1 MPTYTAPLENF
12 RFVLNDVLQ
21 VGDTFARLGLS
32 EATPDLLDAVIEEA
46 GKFCEN
52 EIQPLNLSGDT
63 EGCTFENGVVR
74 TPKGFKEAY
83 DKFREGGWVGLTA
96 DPAYGG
102 QGLPHTMSSVL
113 DEMVSA
119 ANTSFGM
126 YPGLSAGAY
135 RAIALHANQEQKDLY
150 LPKLSD
156 GIWSGTMCLTEPQ
169 CGTDLGLIRTKAV
182 PDDNGAYRLTGTKI
196 FISAGEHDLTDN
208 IIHLVL
214 ARLPDAP
221 AGIRGISLFIVP
233 KFLPKEENGAVVP
246 GTRNGIFCG
255 SIEHKM
261 GIKASST
268 CVMNLDDATGW
279 LIGEP
284 HKGMRAM
291 FTMMNAAR
299 LGVAIQGLGLAEVA
313 YQNALSYA
321 KDRIQGRGLTG
332 AQAKD
337 KAADPIIVHPDVRK
351 NLLTVK
357 SFVEGARALGLW
369 VSLQLDIEEHA
380 TDPKEKEAAN
390 DLLAL
395 MTPIV
400 KAYFTDAGFE
410 AANTSMQVWGGHGYV
425 HDNGVEQFVRDARI
439 TQIYEGANGIQALD
453 LVGRK
458 LPANMG
464 RSLRR
469 FFHPV
474 ADFLEENQKD
484 TELGEFVLPLAKAFG
499 KLQQATG
506 YIAQKGLANPNEAA
520 AASTSYLRMFA
531 LVAIGFMWAR
541 MAKVAKTKAAEG
553 SDKAAFYGSKVKT
566 ARFFMTKI
574 LPETELHFRT
584 IMAGAK
590 PLMDFGVDEF

>member
-1 MPTYTAPLENF
+1 MPTYTAPLDNF

-21 VGDTFARLGLS
+21 VGDTFAKLGLTD
-32 EATPDLLDAVIEEA
+32 ATPDLLDAVIEEA

-74 TPKGFKEAY
+74 TPKGFKDAY
-83 DKFREGGWVGLTA
+83 DKFREGGWIGLTA

-135 RAIALHANQEQKDLY
+135 RAIAQHGSQEQKDLY
-150 LPKLSD
+150 LPKLTD

-169 CGTDLGLIRTKAV
+169 CGTDLGLLRTKAV
-182 PDDNGAYRLTGTKI
+182 PAGDGTYKLTGTKI
-196 FISAGEHDLTDN
+196 FISAGEHDMTEN

-233 KFLPKEENGAVVP
+233 KFLPKSKGGETVAGP
-246 GTRNGIFCG
+246 RNGIVCG

-261 GIKASST
+261 GIRASST
-268 CVMNLDDATGW
+268 CVMNLDEATGW

-321 KDRIQGRGLTG
+321 KDRIQGRALTG
-332 AQAKD
+332 VQAKD

-380 TDPKEKEAAN
+380 ADPKDKEAAN

-395 MTPIV
+395 MTPIL
-400 KAYFTDAGFE
+400 KSYFTDGGFE
-410 AANTSMQVWGGHGYV
+410 AANTSMQVWGGHGYI
-425 HDNGVEQFVRDARI
+425 HENGVEQFVRDARI

-474 ADFLEENQKD
+474 ANFLEENQKD
-484 TELGEFVLPLAKAFG
+484 AELGEFVLPLAKAFG

-506 YIAQKGLANPNEAA
+506 FIAQKGLVNPNEAA
-520 AASTSYLRMFA
+520 AASSSYLRMFA

-541 MAKVAKTKAAEG
+541 MAKVAKAKAAEG
-553 SDKAAFYGSKVKT
+553 GDKAAFYGSKVKT

-574 LPETELHFRT
+574 LPETEQHFRA

>member
-1 MPTYTAPLENF
+1 MPSYTAPIDNF
-12 RFVLNDVLQ
+12 RFVLNDVLN
-21 VGDTFARLGLS
+21 VGDTFARLGLTD
-32 EATPDLLDAVIEEA
+32 ATPDLLDAVMEEA

-63 EGCTFENGVVR
+63 EGCIFENGVVR

-119 ANTSFGM
+119 ANTAFGM

-135 RAIALHANQEQKDLY
+135 RAIAQHGSQEQKDLY
-150 LPKLSD
+150 LPKLTD

-169 CGTDLGLIRTKAV
+169 CGTDLGLIRTKAAV
-182 PDDNGAYRLTGTKI
+182 GENGSYKITGTKI
-196 FISAGEHDLTDN
+196 FISAGEHDLTQN

-233 KFLPKEENGAVVP
+233 KFLPKEENGEIVA
-246 GTRNGIFCG
+246 GARNGIFCG

-313 YQNALSYA
+313 YQNALIYA
-321 KDRIQGRGLTG
+321 KDRIQGRALTG

-337 KAADPIIVHPDVRK
+337 KAADPIIVHPDVRR

-357 SFVEGARALGLW
+357 AFTEGARALGLW
-369 VSLQLDIEEHA
+369 VSLQLDIEEHS

-395 MTPIV
+395 MTPIL
-400 KAYFTDAGFE
+400 KSYFTDGGFE
-410 AANTSMQVWGGHGYV
+410 ATNTSMQVWGGHGYI
-425 HDNGVEQFVRDARI
+425 HENGAEQFVRDARI

-458 LPANMG
+458 IPANLG

-474 ADFLEENQKD
+474 AKFIEANQGD
-484 TELGEFVLPLAKAFG
+484 AEFGELVLPLAKAFG

-506 YIAQKGLANPNEAA
+506 FIAQKGLVNPNEAG
-520 AASTSYLRMFA
+520 AASSPYLRMFA
-531 LVAIGFMWAR
+531 LVAIGFMWLQ
-541 MAKVAKTKAAEG
+541 MAKAAKEKLAEG
-553 SDKAAFYGSKVKT
+553 SDRADFYGSKLKT

-574 LPETELHFRT
+574 LPESEMHFRT

>member
-1 MPTYTAPLENF
+1 MPTYTAPIDNF
-12 RFVLNDVLQ
+12 RFVLNDVLN
-21 VGDTFARLGLS
+21 VGDTFAKLGLT
-32 EATPDLLDAVIEEA
+32 EATPDLLEAVIEEA

-52 EIQPLNLSGDT
+52 EIQPLNLPGDS

-96 DPAYGG
+96 HQDYGG

-119 ANTSFGM
+119 ANTAFGM

-135 RAIALHANQEQKDLY
+135 RAIALHGSQEQKDLY
-150 LPKLSD
+150 LPKLTD

-182 PDDNGAYRLTGTKI
+182 VGDNGSYKLTGTKI
-196 FISAGEHDLTDN
+196 FISAGEHDLTQN

-233 KFLPKEENGAVVP
+233 KFLPKEENGEIVP
-246 GTRNGIFCG
+246 GPRNGIACG

-313 YQNALSYA
+313 YQNALTYA
-321 KDRIQGRGLTG
+321 KDRIQGRALTG

-337 KAADPIIVHPDVRK
+337 KAADPIIVHPDVRR

-357 SFVEGARALGLW
+357 AFVEGARALGLW
-369 VSLQLDIEEHA
+369 VSLQLDIEEHS
-380 TDPKEKEAAN
+380 TDPKEREAAN

-395 MTPIV
+395 MTPIL
-400 KAYFTDAGFE
+400 KSYFTDAGFE
-410 AANTSMQVWGGHGYV
+410 ATNTSMQVWGGHGYI
-425 HDNGVEQFVRDARI
+425 HENGAEQFVRDARI

-458 LPANMG
+458 LPANLG

-474 ADFLEENQKD
+474 ANFIASNQDDEEFG
-484 TELGEFVLPLAKAFG
+484 ELLLPLAKAFG
-499 KLQQATG
+499 KLQQATA
-506 YIAQKGLANPNEAA
+506 YIAQKGLVNPNEAG
-520 AASTSYLRMFA
+520 AASSPYLRMFA
-531 LVAIGFMWAR
+531 LVGIGFMWLK
-541 MAKVAKTKAAEG
+541 MAKTAKAKLAEG
-553 SDKAAFYGSKVKT
+553 SDRTDFYGSKVKT

-574 LPETELHFRT
+574 LPEAETHFRT

>member
-1 MPTYTAPLENF
+1 MPTYTAPLDNF

-21 VGDTFARLGLS
+21 VGDVFARLGLT

-63 EGCTFENGVVR
+63 DGCTFENGVVR

-83 DKFREGGWVGLTA
+83 DKFREGGWIGLTA

-102 QGLPHTMSSVL
+102 QGLPHTVSSVL

-126 YPGLSAGAY
+126 YPGLSGGAY
-135 RAIALHANQEQKDLY
+135 RAISQHGSQEQKDLY
-150 LPKLSD
+150 LPQLTD

-182 PDDNGAYRLTGTKI
+182 PDGDGTYKVTGTKI
-196 FISAGEHDLTDN
+196 FISAGEHDLTEN

-214 ARLPDAP
+214 ARLPEAP

-233 KFLPKEENGAVVP
+233 KFLPRAENGATVAGP
-246 GTRNGIFCG
+246 RNAIACG

-261 GIKASST
+261 GIRASST

-284 HKGMRAM
+284 NKGMRAM

-313 YQNALSYA
+313 YQNALAYA
-321 KDRIQGRGLTG
+321 KDRIQGRALTG
-332 AQAKD
+332 AQALD

-380 TDPKEKEAAN
+380 TDPKEREAAN

-395 MTPIV
+395 MTPIL
-400 KAYFTDAGFE
+400 KSYFTDAGFE
-410 AANTSMQVWGGHGYV
+410 ATNTSMQVWGGHGYI
-425 HDNGVEQFVRDARI
+425 HENGVEQFVRDARI
-439 TQIYEGANGIQALD
+439 TQIYEGANGVQALD

-474 ADFLEENQKD
+474 AHFLEENQTD
-484 TELGEFVLPLAKAFG
+484 AELGEFVSPLAKAFG

-506 YIAQKGLANPNEAA
+506 FIAQKGLVNPNEAA
-520 AASTSYLRMFA
+520 AASSSYLRMFA

-541 MAKVAKTKAAEG
+541 MAKVAKARAAESG
-553 SDKAAFYGSKVKT
+553 VRAAFYDSKVKT

-574 LPETELHFRT
+574 LPETEQHFRA

-590 PLMDFGVDEF
+590 PLMDFGVEEF

>member
-182 PDDNGAYRLTGTKI
+182 PDDNGAFKLTGTKI
-196 FISAGEHDLTDN
+196 FISAGEHDLTEN

-246 GTRNGIFCG
+246 GARNGIFCG

-484 TELGEFVLPLAKAFG
+484 AELAEFVLPLAKAFG

-506 YIAQKGLANPNEAA
+506 FIAQKGLANPNEAA

-541 MAKVAKTKAAEG
+541 MAKVAKTKVAEG
-553 SDKAAFYGSKVKT
+553 GDKAAFYGSKVKT

>member
-1 MPTYTAPLENF
+1 MGYQPPVRDHRFLLRDVLAIEQYANMPGFADASYDTVEQILDEAARFNAEVLAPLNT
-12 RFVLNDVLQ
+12 
-21 VGDTFARLGLS
+21 VGDKVGCKWSPDNTVV
-32 EATPDLLDAVIEEA
+32 TP
-46 GKFCEN
+46 
-52 EIQPLNLSGDT
+52 P
-63 EGCTFENGVVR
+63 
-74 TPKGFKEAY
+74 GFKDAY
-83 DKFREGGWVGLTA
+83 KALVEGGWPALGA
-96 DPAYGG
+96 DPAWGG
-102 QGLPHTMSSVL
+102 QGLPAVVNLAVSEMSS
-113 DEMVSA
+113 SA
-119 ANTSFGM
+119 NMAFAM
-126 YPGLSAGAY
+126 YPGLTHGAY
-135 RAIALHANQEQKDLY
+135 SAIQAGGSDEQKALY
-150 LPKLSD
+150 LPRLAS
-156 GIWSGTMCLTEPQ
+156 GQWSGTMCLTEPQ
-169 CGTDLGLIRTKAV
+169 CGTDLGLLRTKAV
-182 PDDNGAYRLTGTKI
+182 PAGDGSYKLTGTKI
-196 FISAGEHDLTDN
+196 FFSAGDHALTQN

-233 KFLPKEENGAVVP
+233 KFLPKEENGEVVP
-246 GTRNGIFCG
+246 GPRNGIACG

-321 KDRIQGRGLTG
+321 KDRIQGRALTG

-337 KAADPIIVHPDVRK
+337 KAADPIIVHPDVRR

-369 VSLQLDIEEHA
+369 VSLQPDIDEHS

-395 MTPIV
+395 MTPIL
-400 KAYFTDAGFE
+400 KSYFTDAGFE
-410 AANTSMQVWGGHGYV
+410 ATNTSMQVWGGHGYI
-425 HDNGVEQFVRDARI
+425 HENGAEQFVRDARI

-458 LPANMG
+458 LPANLG

-474 ADFLEENQKD
+474 ANFIAENQGD
-484 TELGEFVLPLAKAFG
+484 EEFGELLLPFAKAFG

-506 YIAQKGLANPNEAA
+506 YIAQKGLVNPNEAG
-520 AASTSYLRMFA
+520 AASSPYLRMFG
-531 LVAIGFMWAR
+531 VVGIGFM
-541 MAKVAKTKAAEG
+541 
-553 SDKAAFYGSKVKT
+553 
-566 ARFFMTKI
+566 
-574 LPETELHFRT
+574 
-584 IMAGAK
+584 
-590 PLMDFGVDEF
+590 

>member
-21 VGDTFARLGLS
+21 VGDTFARLGLD

-135 RAIALHANQEQKDLY
+135 RAIALHGNQEQKDLY
-150 LPKLSD
+150 LPKLTD

-233 KFLPKEENGAVVP
+233 KFLPKQEGGAVVP
-246 GTRNGIFCG
+246 GARNGIFCG

-357 SFVEGARALGLW
+357 SFVEGSRALGLW

-380 TDPKEKEAAN
+380 TDPKEKEAAG

-400 KAYFTDAGFE
+400 KSYFTDAGFE
-410 AANTSMQVWGGHGYV
+410 AANTSMQVWGGHGYI
-425 HDNGVEQFVRDARI
+425 HENGVEQFVRDARI

-484 TELGEFVLPLAKAFG
+484 AELGEFVLPLAKAFG

-506 YIAQKGLANPNEAA
+506 FIAQKGLANPNEAA

-541 MAKVAKTKAAEG
+541 MAKVAKSKAAEG
-553 SDKAAFYGSKVKT
+553 GDKAAFYGSKVKT
-566 ARFFMTKI
+566 ARFFMTKV